1 MKMLITGEQLLD
13 AFAAYN
19 QQIWPMHIMAYVL
32 GAIAVFLAFKKSLWA
47 SRVVFGVLAFFW
59 LWVAL
64 LFWLPSAGQGFTI
77 GYAFLVLFL
86 IQGVL
91 FLIQAIKPGK
101 TFGTHNK
108 FQTIAGVTL
117 IFYVMV
123 GYPLIGSLV
132 GHNYPQAAF
141 IGLFPCP
148 LTLFTFGLLLLTS
161 SVVPIILLVIPAF
174 WGFSSVMWISIG
186 IWEDIGLLFG
196 GLVSIVLILWRNKKL
211 KIEASQKDHDR
222 SSETWSLNVGD

>member
-1 MKMLITGEQLLD
+1 MITGEQLLD

-19 QQIWPMHIMAYVL
+19 QQIWPMHIIAYVL
-32 GAIAVFLAFKKSLWA
+32 GAIAVFLAIKKSLWA
-47 SRVVFGVLAFFW
+47 SRVIIGVLAFFW

-77 GYAFLVLFL
+77 GYAFLVLFV

-91 FLIQAIKPGK
+91 FLIQAIKPGI

-108 FQTIAGVTL
+108 FQTIAGLTM

-123 GYPLIGSLV
+123 GYPLIGILV

-174 WGFSSVMWISIG
+174 WGFSSVIWISIG
-186 IWEDIGLLFG
+186 IWEDIGLLLG
-196 GLVSIVLILWRNKKL
+196 SLVSIVLILRRNKKL
-211 KIEASQKDHDR
+211 KAEEQSKNQGK
-222 SSETWSLNVGD
+222 SSEAWSLNVSE